1 MSNPFGD
8 ADMAAGYAASRPPVH
23 PRVVALL
30 SEWMDS
36 RRVGVAV
43 DVGCGAGLSTRP
55 LLELA
60 RSCIG
65 FDPAETMVR
74 AARRVVPQA
83 TFLAA
88 GGEAMP
94 LARRSVD
101 LLAAAGSLNYAGDLD
116 AVWKEAL
123 RVLAQDGIFAVYD
136 FSAARSFADRDNEAL
151 DEWFDAFVQRYPK
164 PVSQAI
170 PLSPAIL
177 ADRAHGFAVTR
188 GEAFEL
194 ALELTPQFY
203 VAYMLTETSV
213 QQATRAGT
221 PLDEIRD
228 WCVTTLAPV
237 FGGQPRSVLFRG
249 YLATLA
255 PRGR

>member
-30 SEWMDS
+30 SEWMECRS
-36 RRVGVAV
+36 VCVAV

-55 LLELA
+55 LLDLA
-60 RSCIG
+60 HSCIG
-65 FDPAETMVR
+65 FDPAETMVH

-83 TFLAA
+83 TFVAA

-94 LARRSVD
+94 LRRSSVD
-101 LLAAAGSLNYAGDLD
+101 LLAAAGSLNYAQDLK

-123 RVLAQDGIFAVYD
+123 RVLRPEGTFAVYD
-136 FSAARSFADRDNEAL
+136 FSAARSFADRTDGAL
-151 DEWFDAFVQRYPK
+151 DMWFDAFEERYPK
-164 PVSQAI
+164 PMSQAI
-170 PLSPAIL
+170 ALSPALL
-177 ADRAHGFAVTR
+177 AERAQGFDVTR

-194 ALELTPQFY
+194 ALELTPEFY

-221 PLDEIRD
+221 PLEKVRD
-228 WCVTTLAPV
+228 WCTTTLAPV
-237 FGGQPRSVLFRG
+237 FGGRPRSVLFRG
-249 YLATLA
+249 YLATLR
-255 PRGR
+255 PRRR

>member
-23 PRVVALL
+23 PRVIALL
-30 SEWMDS
+30 SEWIEA
-36 RRVGVAV
+36 RPVRVAV

-55 LLELA
+55 LLNLA
-60 RSCIG
+60 RTCIG
-65 FDPAETMVR
+65 FDPAETMVH

-94 LARRSVD
+94 LARGSVD
-101 LLAAAGSLNYAGDLD
+101 LLAAAGSLNYARDLD
-116 AVWKEAL
+116 AVWDEAL
-123 RVLAQDGIFAVYD
+123 RVLTPDGIFAIYD
-136 FSAARSFADRDNEAL
+136 FSAARSFADRDDEAL
-151 DEWFDAFVQRYPK
+151 DVWFDAFVQRYPK

-177 ADRAHGFAVTR
+177 ADRADGFDVTR

-194 ALELTPQFY
+194 ALELTPEFY

-221 PLDEIRD
+221 PLEAVRD
-228 WCVTTLAPV
+228 WCTTTLVPV
-237 FGGQPRSVLFRG
+237 FGGRPRSVLFRG
-249 YLATLA
+249 YLATLT
-255 PRGR
+255 PRAS